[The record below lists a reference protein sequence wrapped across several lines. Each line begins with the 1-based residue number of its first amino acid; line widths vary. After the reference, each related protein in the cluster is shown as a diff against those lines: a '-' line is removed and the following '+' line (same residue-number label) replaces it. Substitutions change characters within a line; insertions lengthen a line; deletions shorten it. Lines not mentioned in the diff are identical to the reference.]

1 MPFQKNLTVRRL
13 LSARVATTD
22 TQGSAIDLS
31 TSINPGVRDMKAVL
45 DVSALA
51 GTAGAGLTLN
61 VKLQHSN
68 TTTAADFTD
77 ISGAAFT
84 QVTSTAGGIEA
95 IDFSTT
101 RRYVRAA
108 VTFGATATSATFGA
122 YVVTENR
129 GDRVV

>member
-22 TQGSAIDLS
+22 TQGAAVDLS

-45 DVSALA
+45 DVGALA
-51 GTAGAGLTLN
+51 GTAGAGLGLD
-61 VKLQHSN
+61 VKLQHSD

-77 ISGAAFT
+77 VSGAAFT
-84 QVTSTAGGIEA
+84 RVTATAGGIEE
-95 IDFSTT
+95 IHFSTA

-108 VTFGATATSATFGA
+108 VTFGTSATSATFGV
-122 YVVTENR
+122 YIVTENR
-129 GDRVV
+129 VQ